1 LTVANRKGRG
11 SSGFTGAAPEGYQRA
26 EVLGV
31 AVVARA
37 GMLDAVRTA
46 LKSGTLYE
54 YAAQHEEARSLA
66 GRGIAYALPFPNGE
80 RVVVRHNRHGGLLA
94 SLTGDR
100 FLPPT
105 RAPRELAAALRLARE
120 HVPTPEILAYAVYRA
135 GPLFRR
141 SDVVTRE
148 VRNGRDLAQL
158 LTEGGDGE
166 RRVALEAAAELIGL
180 LSAVGARHHDLNVKN
195 ILLAN
200 DGGRAGRLLAFVLD
214 VDRVEF
220 GRGGDSRITELNL
233 ARFARSA
240 RKWRELYGA
249 RIDDV
254 ELARLAATVRRVA
267 RSRPS
272 ATWPPRTRS

>member
-1 LTVANRKGRG
+1 
-11 SSGFTGAAPEGYQRA
+11 
-26 EVLGV
+26 
-31 AVVARA
+31 
-37 GMLDAVRTA
+37 M
-46 LKSGTLYE
+46 
-54 YAAQHEEARSLA
+54 
-66 GRGIAYALPFPNGE
+66 
-80 RVVVRHNRHGGLLA
+80 LA

-105 RAPRELAAALRLARE
+105 RAPRELAAALRLQRE
-120 HVPTPEILAYAVYRA
+120 QVPTPEILAYAVYHA

-148 VRNGRDLAQL
+148 VRNGLDLAQMM
-158 LTEGGDGE
+158 TEAGDGD

-180 LSAVGARHHDLNVKN
+180 LSAAGARHHDLNLKN
-195 ILLAN
+195 ILVARE
-200 DGGRAGRLLAFVLD
+200 GARAGRLLAFVLD

-249 RIDDV
+249 RIDEA
-254 ELARLAATVRRVA
+254 ELARVAATVRRVA
-267 RSRPS
+267 MSRPS
-272 ATWPPRTRS
+272 SARPPRTRS